1 MECYSVD
8 ETIQSQERYVSQ
20 KRYRRAG
27 KRKGSIVICSKNA
40 AFSQPGTVAEIL
52 RVKQSEKNILRKN
65 ERISRKKH
73 IVTAEQPAEKQERD
87 RENNG
92 VSDASVFCQNV
103 NCKGHIN
110 INRILRTNE
119 KRICDQRS

>member
-1 MECYSVD
+1 MEYKKQHGWVECYSVD

-65 ERISRKKH
+65 ERIACKKPV
-73 IVTAEQPAEKQERD
+73 VTA
-87 RENNG
+87 
-92 VSDASVFCQNV
+92 
-103 NCKGHIN
+103 
-110 INRILRTNE
+110 
-119 KRICDQRS
+119 